1 MMALAWPGHSGLP
14 VAAQCYTGFLM
25 TPSATPPPALPQGQ
39 LLFTQVGI
47 TTILPGARYQQVLK
61 VAENENQGLKI
72 GGLPLPPLALAGP
85 ELVL

>member
-1 MMALAWPGHSGLP
+1 
-14 VAAQCYTGFLM
+14 M

-39 LLFTQVGI
+39 LLFTQVQDNDNSARCQ
-47 TTILPGARYQQVLK
+47 LSAGAKSGQ
-61 VAENENQGLKI
+61 NENQGLKI